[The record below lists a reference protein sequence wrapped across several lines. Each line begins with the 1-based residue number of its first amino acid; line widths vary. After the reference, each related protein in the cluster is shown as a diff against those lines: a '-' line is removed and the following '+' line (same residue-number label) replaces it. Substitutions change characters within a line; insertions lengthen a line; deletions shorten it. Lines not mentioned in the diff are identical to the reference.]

1 VASRIEALVQE
12 RTAKRRATAVERAGR
27 LLDTLAENG
36 IDAVVI
42 GSLATGRFRSH
53 SDLDILVR
61 GQLDPAARAFVER
74 STAAAM
80 RDTGIPY
87 DLIFG
92 GDLTP
97 RQSDELA
104 HDHLDASGLRQARSQ
119 A

>member
-12 RTAKRRATAVERAGR
+12 RTVQRRAIAVERAGC
-27 LLDTLAENG
+27 LLDVLAESG
-36 IDAVVI
+36 IDAVII

-61 GQLDPAARAFVER
+61 GQLDPAARALVER
-74 STAAAM
+74 TAASVM
-80 RDTGIPY
+80 RDAGIPY

-92 GDLTP
+92 CDLTP
-97 RQSDELA
+97 RQRDELS
-104 HDHLDASGLRQARSQ
+104 HDHLDASGLRQAR